1 MKKIS
6 FTVMMLLAF
15 VMLYPRFGM
24 AVNESKPCNPEP
36 TNMPISYGDVIACSI
51 APNAADIDT
60 FRFVGSAGE
69 KIVILVTNPGAHLI
83 NPSIELFGPN
93 GVPIAMVSGF
103 FSARI
108 ADPSF
113 MLTVSGTHT
122 IVVSDNQSN
131 NTGPYTLTLER
142 VDPPS
147 PAAQPI
153 QYDQVKTD
161 EINPIGD
168 MDVVVFNASINDNI
182 RILITNPGAHLINPC
197 IELFAPDGTRTG
209 SQCGFFSANIDS
221 LLSQPGTHAILVS
234 DSDSNNAGPYG
245 LSLTCI
251 TGPCLAPP
259 VCDGRPATITGTPE
273 DNVIMGTAGDDVIVA
288 LGGNDIIHGLGG
300 NDRICGGDGNDVIL
314 AGSGN
319 DRVFGDAG
327 SNILFGGPGNDVV
340 FGGTQNDLLFGEA
353 GADTLNAGS
362 GNDSLDGGTGI
373 DTLNGD
379 AGNDTLNAGPDND
392 RLNGG
397 TGSDICDG
405 STGTDVN
412 LGGCEV
418 TLNIP

>member
-1 MKKIS
+1 
-6 FTVMMLLAF
+6 MMLLAF

-24 AVNESKPCNPEP
+24 AVNESKQCAPEP

-60 FRFVGSAGE
+60 FRFAGSAGE
-69 KIVILVTNPGAHLI
+69 KIVILVTNPGAFLI
-83 NPSIELFGPN
+83 NPSIELFAPDGTRVALAGN
-93 GVPIAMVSGF
+93 GGS

-122 IVVSDNQSN
+122 IVVSDADSN
-131 NTGPYTLTLER
+131 HTGPYTLTLER

-147 PAAQPI
+147 AAVQLI

-168 MDVVVFNASINDNI
+168 MDVVVFNGAINDNI
-182 RILITNPGAHLINPC
+182 RILITNPGAFLINPS
-197 IELFAPDGTRTG
+197 IELFAPDGTRVALAGNSG
-209 SQCGFFSANIDS
+209 SFSSLIDRV
-221 LLSQPGTHAILVS
+221 LTQPGTHAILVS
-234 DSDSNNAGPYG
+234 DADSNHAGPYG

-251 TGPCLAPP
+251 SGPCTPAPI
-259 VCDGRPATITGTPE
+259 CDGRRATITGTPE
-273 DNVIMGTAGDDVIVA
+273 DNVITGTAGDDVIAA
-288 LGGNDIIHGLGG
+288 LGGNDIIYGLGG

-340 FGGTQNDLLFGEA
+340 FGGTLNDLLFGEA
-353 GADTLNAGS
+353 GADTLNAGG

-405 STGTDVN
+405 STGIDVN

-418 TLNIP
+418 SLNIP